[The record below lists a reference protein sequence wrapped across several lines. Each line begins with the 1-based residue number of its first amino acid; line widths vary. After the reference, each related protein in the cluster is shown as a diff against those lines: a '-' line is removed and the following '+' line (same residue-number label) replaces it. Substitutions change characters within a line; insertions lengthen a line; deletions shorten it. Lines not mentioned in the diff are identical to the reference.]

1 MITSAKGRR
10 MLGNISPIYG
20 QSRIMQAIM
29 QAIGTEWD
37 DAELAVEDI
46 LKQLFPQTATWGIV
60 YWESLLKLPSNKAL
74 PLELRRARVLSKMQT
89 RWPMTKER
97 MERIVRSY
105 SNDDDAHIKQLIS
118 EYMFE
123 VHFRIKHATNLQ
135 TLQNMIFDTKP
146 AHLAHILML
155 TIKQDK
161 SDTYWGGALAAG
173 EAAALYPRIQT
184 SLDGLV
190 NLCWGLSNQFSENFI
205 VYPVICSE
213 ATDSGMAYFGA
224 QALMSESTLAY
235 PVIANSFGTA
245 PVVLSIG
252 SSLKT
257 SEGAVVY
264 PYIAETLR
272 LGCTAHGVATS
283 INSEATT
290 IYPKG
295 EM

>member
-190 NLCWGLSNQFSENFI
+190 NLCWGLSNQFSE
-205 VYPVICSE
+205 
-213 ATDSGMAYFGA
+213 
-224 QALMSESTLAY
+224 
-235 PVIANSFGTA
+235 
-245 PVVLSIG
+245 
-252 SSLKT
+252 
-257 SEGAVVY
+257 GAVVY